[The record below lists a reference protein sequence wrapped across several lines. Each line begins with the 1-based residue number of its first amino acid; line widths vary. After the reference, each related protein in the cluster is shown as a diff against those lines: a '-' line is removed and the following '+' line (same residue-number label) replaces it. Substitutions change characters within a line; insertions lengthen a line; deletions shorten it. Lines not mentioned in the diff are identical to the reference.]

1 MRKDEVNKMFKDS
14 ARKKS
19 IITIYICVIVLLTLI
34 FIYFTGIFF
43 RKTKNKYVE
52 YVENSNIDYK
62 VYLKENEFFDKKYA
76 ENERQYIAS
85 LIDYIDANF
94 NYTIDTGKKNIDFT
108 YSYYI
113 EAFVDVKDKN
123 TNKSLYNYN
132 DTLVKTKVGYSN
144 NESNININ
152 ENIKIDYNKYNDK
165 IKKFVNTYSLGN
177 IESTLT
183 VNLHVKTIGSCQ
195 EFSEEKS
202 NDSVVSLVI
211 PLTTKTMA
219 VDINDDLVE
228 SNDSILIC
236 DKKYNDFMYLIPP
249 VVMLLLDIFAINL
262 LCVYISNHRSSND
275 KYRIELKKI
284 VSNYH
289 SYIQRINTRFDL
301 DKYKVVEVDSFN
313 DMLEIRDSLQQPI
326 LMLENQEKN
335 GTEFIIPTNTDLL
348 YVFAISEK

>member
-1 MRKDEVNKMFKDS
+1 
-14 ARKKS
+14 
-19 IITIYICVIVLLTLI
+19 
-34 FIYFTGIFF
+34 
-43 RKTKNKYVE
+43 
-52 YVENSNIDYK
+52 
-62 VYLKENEFFDKKYA
+62 
-76 ENERQYIAS
+76 
-85 LIDYIDANF
+85 
-94 NYTIDTGKKNIDFT
+94 
-108 YSYYI
+108 
-113 EAFVDVKDKN
+113 
-123 TNKSLYNYN
+123 
-132 DTLVKTKVGYSN
+132 
-144 NESNININ
+144 
-152 ENIKIDYNKYNDK
+152 
-165 IKKFVNTYSLGN
+165 
-177 IESTLT
+177 
-183 VNLHVKTIGSCQ
+183 
-195 EFSEEKS
+195 
-202 NDSVVSLVI
+202 
-211 PLTTKTMA
+211 MA